1 MVERRAR
8 FNLAKANKRLHLVEG
23 FLAAL
28 TDLDQIVKTIRAAND
43 GTQQPSGHPVCP
55 ITAVSILS
63 HKQLQR
69 GLSVDLLTAY
79 AGLAY
84 LWPRVRT
91 TQLSIL
97 HNLHDCH
104 IC

>member
-63 HKQLQR
+63 QAASER
-69 GLSVDLLTAY
+69 IVS
-79 AGLAY
+79 
-84 LWPRVRT
+84 
-91 TQLSIL
+91 
-97 HNLHDCH
+97 
-104 IC
+104 